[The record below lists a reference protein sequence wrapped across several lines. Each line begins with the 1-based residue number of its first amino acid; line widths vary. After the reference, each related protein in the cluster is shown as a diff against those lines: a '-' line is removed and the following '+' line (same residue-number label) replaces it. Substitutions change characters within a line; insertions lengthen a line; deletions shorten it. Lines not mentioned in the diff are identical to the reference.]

1 MTGTGVAPATIGIAG
16 ILLGV
21 IAGYY
26 SRKLLDARQIRYTR
40 LYERRAQVLEGL
52 YESLFEVGDLLR
64 VWGSVGGFRED
75 QQREFERRYDA
86 FYRYYRAKSLWLD
99 NQTRR
104 MLDDFFKVGREVRH
118 MIADLREFASR
129 EEWDELQSGT
139 ETPRTRAEAR
149 AWVEEK
155 SAKDIPKLMDQLRDD
170 FREII
175 EISDLRDRDVP
186 RSQWRRYFGF

>member
-1 MTGTGVAPATIGIAG
+1 MTDMGVATAAIGIMG
-16 ILLGV
+16 VLVGV

-52 YESLFEVGDLLR
+52 YERLFEVGDLLR
-64 VWGSVGGFRED
+64 VWGSLGGFRED
-75 QQREFERRYDA
+75 QQREFERHYDA

-104 MLDDFFKVGREVRH
+104 MLDDFFKEAREVRH
-118 MIADLREFASR
+118 MIADLREFTAP
-129 EEWDELQSGT
+129 EEWDELQSGS
-139 ETPRTRAEAR
+139 ETPRTKAEAR
-149 AWVEEK
+149 AWVGEK
-155 SAKDIPKLMDQLRDD
+155 TDKDIPDLMEQLRED

-175 EISDLRDRDVP
+175 EISDLRDRDAP
-186 RSQWRRYFGF
+186 RPWRARLFGR